1 MSAPAA
7 VKALRSQCR
16 RRNPQIKNE
25 IFLISNVHFWA
36 RHNHN
41 GTFSVEF
48 LWFHEILTYFWVR
61 KSIRI
66 QETGIIGEVSSSY
79 NESAQSGGVNFLFHS
94 GIRKFLQIT
103 EVFHYVT
110 VNLSFFHFNFV
121 CFTN

>member
-1 MSAPAA
+1 M
-7 VKALRSQCR
+7 
-16 RRNPQIKNE
+16 
-25 IFLISNVHFWA
+25 FISGPDITIMVHFRW
-36 RHNHN
+36 N
-41 GTFSVEF
+41 FSGF
-48 LWFHEILTYFWVR
+48 TYFWVR

-79 NESAQSGGVNFLFHS
+79 NESAQNGGVNFLFHS

-121 CFTN
+121 CYTN